1 MEQRRRRDRRRGKDR
16 RQGGGPAAE
25 AVERRLG
32 RELEGRRFGERRAVL
47 VPVDEQPALPPDLY
61 GYADQLGFV
70 RRVDGSRLDLDVAR
84 LKEMA
89 AQWRD
94 RCRDA
99 EREAT
104 GLLRTL
110 VGVADDLGRLRTWS
124 PRRFMAV
131 HRVQRTIERYH
142 QGHPEG
148 APPSDRSVPPL
159 GRHRR
164 PRTRRGACRPARHGT
179 GRPRLRGAGA
189 DVLPW
194 PATRRRARHAARER
208 PGPRRPPSPRR
219 QSGARPDIGPRRWSR
234 SRRGWNGH
242 AAGPGGR
249 ERTRPPPQYPSV
261 HDAFTQ
267 LRPRRAPRRPALPR
281 PPPAQRPAPPAEG
294 P

>member
-1 MEQRRRRDRRRGKDR
+1 MDRAAQGGAPTEPESTIYCVVPPELSELLEPLTRHFSGDSKVEVVMEQRRRRDRRRGNDR

-70 RRVDGSRLDLDVAR
+70 RRVDGSRLDLEVAR

-89 AQWRD
+89 AHWRD

-142 QGHPEG
+142 QGHPE
-148 APPSDRSVPPL
+148 APPATAQSGPSAASSTAN
-159 GRHRR
+159 HARR
-164 PRTRRGACRPARHGT
+164 MSTR
-179 GRPRLRGAGA
+179 
-189 DVLPW
+189 
-194 PATRRRARHAARER
+194 
-208 PGPRRPPSPRR
+208 SPRNGTP
-219 QSGARPDIGPRRWSR
+219 SASR
-234 SRRGWNGH
+234 SRR
-242 AAGPGGR
+242 
-249 ERTRPPPQYPSV
+249 
-261 HDAFTQ
+261 
-267 LRPRRAPRRPALPR
+267 
-281 PPPAQRPAPPAEG
+281 
-294 P
+294 

>member
-1 MEQRRRRDRRRGKDR
+1 MDRAAQGSAPTEPESAIYCVVPRELSELFEPLARHFSGDSKVEVVMEQRRRRDRRRGKDR

-32 RELEGRRFGERRAVL
+32 RELEGRRFGERRAML
-47 VPVDEQPALPPDLY
+47 LPVEEQPALPPDLY

-70 RRVDGSRLDLDVAR
+70 RRVDGSRLDMDVAR

-110 VGVADDLGRLRTWS
+110 VGVADDLGGLRTWS

-142 QGHPEG
+142 QRHPK
-148 APPSDRSVPPL
+148 
-159 GRHRR
+159 
-164 PRTRRGACRPARHGT
+164 
-179 GRPRLRGAGA
+179 GA
-189 DVLPW
+189 DA
-194 PATRRRARHAARER
+194 PASVQS
-208 PGPRRPPSPRR
+208 SPRAASSSAN
-219 QSGARPDIGPRRWSR
+219 QARRISTRSPRNGMPSASR
-234 SRRGWNGH
+234 SRR
-242 AAGPGGR
+242 
-249 ERTRPPPQYPSV
+249 
-261 HDAFTQ
+261 
-267 LRPRRAPRRPALPR
+267 
-281 PPPAQRPAPPAEG
+281 
-294 P
+294 

>member
-1 MEQRRRRDRRRGKDR
+1 MDRAAQGGAPTEPESAIYCVVPPELSELFEPLARHFSGESKVEVVMEQRRRRDRRRGKDR

-47 VPVDEQPALPPDLY
+47 LPVEEQPPLPPDLY

-89 AQWRD
+89 AQWRA

-110 VGVADDLGRLRTWS
+110 VGVADDLGGLRTWS

-142 QGHPEG
+142 QGQPEG
-148 APPSDRSVPPL
+148 APSDAQS
-159 GRHRR
+159 
-164 PRTRRGACRPARHGT
+164 
-179 GRPRLRGAGA
+179 
-189 DVLPW
+189 
-194 PATRRRARHAARER
+194 
-208 PGPRRPPSPRR
+208 SPRAASSTANQAKR
-219 QSGARPDIGPRRWSR
+219 ISTRSPRNGMPSASR
-234 SRRGWNGH
+234 SRR
-242 AAGPGGR
+242 
-249 ERTRPPPQYPSV
+249 
-261 HDAFTQ
+261 
-267 LRPRRAPRRPALPR
+267 
-281 PPPAQRPAPPAEG
+281 
-294 P
+294 